1 MLRNMK
7 QNLLISA
14 CLLSVSC
21 RYDGKD
27 NALSK
32 ENMQTLTKHF
42 NLIPI
47 CPEQLGGLPTPRL
60 PAEIQIDGK
69 TLRQDGADVSLEF
82 QRGADEALKISK
94 IYECNLALLKAKSP
108 SCGNHEIYDG
118 SFTGKL
124 VPGRGRTVKLFE
136 KHGIKVY
143 NENEI
148 EILIKEN
155 KDV

>member
-1 MLRNMK
+1 MK
-7 QNLLISA
+7 TKLIISS
-14 CLLSVSC
+14 CLLGINC
-21 RYDGKD
+21 RYDGKHNLISQED
-27 NALSK
+27 IDLLK
-32 ENMQTLTKHF
+32 DKFE
-42 NLIPI
+42 LIPI
-47 CPEQLGGLPTPRL
+47 CPEQLGGLSTPRL
-60 PAEIQIDGK
+60 PAEIQTNGK
-69 TLRQDGADVSLEF
+69 TLRQDGVDVSLEF
-82 QRGADEALKISK
+82 QRGADEAFKISK
-94 IYECNLALLKAKSP
+94 IYECKLALLKAKSP

-124 VPGRGRTVKLFE
+124 VPGKGRTVKLFE

>member
-1 MLRNMK
+1 MK

-32 ENMQTLTKHF
+32 EDLRTLKEHF
-42 NLIPI
+42 ILIPA
-47 CPEQLGGLPTPRL
+47 CPEQLGGLSTPRL
-60 PAEIQIDGK
+60 PAEIQADGK
-69 TLRQDGADVSLEF
+69 ILRQDGVDVSMEF

-94 IYECNLALLKAKSP
+94 IFECEQALLKANSP
-108 SCGNHEIYDG
+108 SCGNYEIYDG
-118 SFTGKL
+118 SFTGGL
-124 VPGRGRTVKLFE
+124 IPGKGQTVKLFE
-136 KHGIKVY
+136 KHGVKVY

-148 EILIKEN
+148 NNLIKEN
-155 KDV
+155 IDV

>member
-1 MLRNMK
+1 MNKHKLI
-7 QNLLISA
+7 ISA
-14 CLLSVSC
+14 CLLGIKC

-27 NALSK
+27 NLISEDNISRLK
-32 ENMQTLTKHF
+32 DKFE
-42 NLIPI
+42 LIPI
-47 CPEQLGGLPTPRL
+47 CPEQLGGLSTPRL

-69 TLRQDGADVSLEF
+69 ILRQDGVDISMEF
-82 QRGADEALKISK
+82 QRGADEAFKISNLF
-94 IYECNLALLKAKSP
+94 ECNLALLKAKSP

-124 VPGRGRTVKLFE
+124 IPGKGITAKLFE

-148 EILIKEN
+148 KILIKEN

>member
-1 MLRNMK
+1 MK
-7 QNLLISA
+7 HTLLISA

-27 NALSK
+27 NALSEK
-32 ENMQTLTKHF
+32 DMRSLNEHF
-42 NLIPI
+42 ILIPA
-47 CPEQLGGLPTPRL
+47 CPEQLGGLSTPRL
-60 PAEIQIDGK
+60 PAEILCKGK
-69 TLRQDGADVSLEF
+69 VMRQDGVDVSMEF
-82 QRGADEALKISK
+82 RRGANEALKIAK
-94 IYECNLALLKAKSP
+94 ISHCKIALLKANSP
-108 SCGNHEIYDG
+108 SCGNYEIYDG

-124 VPGRGRTVKLFE
+124 IPGQGQTVKLFE

-155 KDV
+155 IDV